1 MSQRQIVIT
10 VNRDGSSVVDAQ
22 GFKGKGCVDA
32 TKGIELALAGGGS
45 ENKDSRKKPDFYQS
59 HTSAGTVKR

>member
-10 VNRDGSSVVDAQ
+10 VNRDGTSIVDAQ

-32 TKGIELALAGGGS
+32 TAGLELALAGGGS
-45 ENKDSRKKPDFYQS
+45 ENKDDRKKPDFYQS
-59 HTSAGTVKR
+59 HTGTGTLKR